1 MKHSGKFI
9 GGILLIFIGINI
21 LLGMIGVNIGGII
34 GLLIGG
40 ALLYFGYTKWQDK
53 GQWSFSSIIL
63 VTFGALMLLGGLGGI
78 VSLLIGAF
86 LVYGGYKLM
95 KTNNDSKVD
104 FKEKTKSSFDTIDEE
119 FAKLMKE
126 GGN

>member
-1 MKHSGKFI
+1 MKRSSKFF
-9 GGILLIFIGINI
+9 GGILLIFIGLNI

-34 GLLIGG
+34 GLLVGG
-40 ALLYFGYTKWQDK
+40 ALLYWGYSKWQDK

-95 KTNNDSKVD
+95 KTKESVSDDHEDV
-104 FKEKTKSSFDTIDEE
+104 KEKTKAHSIQSIKNFRS
-119 FAKLMKE
+119 
-126 GGN
+126 